1 MSARPATAQ
10 QEEENQVAEG
20 IAISVHDTVPV
31 WRGDT
36 PGDALRRTVD
46 LAAAVEGFG
55 YRRYWVAEHHGTPAL
70 ATSSP
75 AVLAGP
81 LLQATRTLTV
91 GSGAVLLP
99 NHSAL
104 AVAEQFGVLASLYP
118 GRVDLG
124 LGRATGGSPAS
135 AARLGDPRRLGFDA
149 QFDELRGYFAGG
161 HQGVR
166 AVPEPEVPPRFWLVG
181 SSIGSAVH
189 AGRAGLPY
197 VYAHAI
203 VGGGAPQA
211 LDAYREAF
219 RPAPGLSAPHAC
231 VAVIAVASDS
241 DARAHRLAEAFVHG
255 QILMRTVD
263 PESVLPTEEEA
274 AAHTHTSAERD
285 FLRSRIDPQF
295 VGAPDRIAPRLADF
309 VARTRADELFV
320 LTQVPDHEARI
331 RSYELVAK
339 IAASL

>member
-1 MSARPATAQ
+1 M
-10 QEEENQVAEG
+10 AEG
-20 IAISVHDTVPV
+20 IAVSVHDTVPV

-36 PGDALRRTVD
+36 AGDALRRSVE
-46 LAAAVEGFG
+46 LAKAVEGFG
-55 YRRYWVAEHHGTPAL
+55 YRRYWVAEHHSTPAL

-81 LLQATRTLTV
+81 ILEATRTLSV

-104 AVAEQFGVLASLYP
+104 VVAEQFGVLASLYP

-149 QFDELRGYFAGG
+149 QLEELRGYFSGG
-161 HQGVR
+161 HEGVR
-166 AVPEPEVPPRFWLVG
+166 AVPEPGTPPRFWLVG
-181 SSIGSAVH
+181 SSVSSAVQ

-203 VGGGAPQA
+203 VGGGAPEA
-211 LDAYREAF
+211 LHAYREAF
-219 RPAPGLSAPHAC
+219 RATAGQPDPHAC
-231 VAVIAVASDS
+231 VAVIAVVADN
-241 DARAHRLAEAFVHG
+241 DERAHRLANAFVYG

-263 PESVLPTEEEA
+263 PDGVLPTEEETA
-274 AAHTHTSAERD
+274 ARPFAPAEEA

-295 VGAPDRIAPRLADF
+295 VGSPERIAPRLSEL

-339 IAASL
+339 IATSL

>member
-1 MSARPATAQ
+1 M
-10 QEEENQVAEG
+10 AEG

-36 PGDALRRTVD
+36 PGDALRRSVD
-46 LAAAVEGFG
+46 LAKAVEGFG
-55 YRRYWVAEHHGTPAL
+55 YRRYWVAEHHSTPAL

-81 LLQATRTLTV
+81 VLAATRTLTV
-91 GSGAVLLP
+91 GSGAVLLA

-104 AVAEQFGVLASLYP
+104 AVAEQFGVLASLFP

-135 AARLGDPRRLGFDA
+135 AARLGDPRRQGFDA
-149 QFDELRGYFAGG
+149 QLEELRGYFDGG

-166 AVPEPEVPPRFWLVG
+166 AVPEPETPPRFWLVG
-181 SSIGSAVH
+181 SSVASAVH

-203 VGGGAPQA
+203 VGAGAPEA
-211 LDAYREAF
+211 LAAYRDAF
-219 RPAPGLSAPHAC
+219 RAVPGQPVPHAC
-231 VAVIAVASDS
+231 VAVIAVVNDS
-241 DARAHRLAEAFVHG
+241 DERAHRLANAFVHG
-255 QILMRTVD
+255 QIRMRTVD
-263 PESVLPTEEEA
+263 PQGVLPTEEET
-274 AAHTHTSAERD
+274 AAHTFGPAEQT

-295 VGAPDRIAPRLADF
+295 VGSPERITPRLGEF
-309 VARTRADELFV
+309 VAATRADELFV

>member
-1 MSARPATAQ
+1 M
-10 QEEENQVAEG
+10 AEG

-36 PGDALRRTVD
+36 PGDALRRSID
-46 LAAAVEGFG
+46 LATAVEGFG
-55 YRRYWVAEHHGTPAL
+55 YRRYWVAEHHSTPAL

-81 LLQATRTLTV
+81 ILQATRTLTV

-104 AVAEQFGVLASLYP
+104 VVAEQFGVLASLYP

-149 QFDELRGYFAGG
+149 QLAELGAYFGGG

-166 AVPEPEVPPRFWLVG
+166 AVPEPETPPRFWLVG
-181 SSIGSAVH
+181 SSVNSAVH

-203 VGGGAPQA
+203 VGGGAPEA
-211 LDAYREAF
+211 LAAYREAF
-219 RPAPGLSAPHAC
+219 RPAPGQPEPHAC
-231 VAVIAVASDS
+231 VAVIAVAADS
-241 DARAHRLAEAFVHG
+241 DERAHRLAEAFVYG

-263 PESVLPTEEEA
+263 PETVLPTEEET
-274 AAHTHTSAERD
+274 AAHRFDQAERN

-295 VGAPDRIAPRLADF
+295 VGSPERITPRLAEFLD
-309 VARTRADELFV
+309 RTRADELFV
-320 LTQVPDHEARI
+320 LTQIPDHEARI
-331 RSYELVAK
+331 RSYELLAK
-339 IAASL
+339 ITASL

>member
-1 MSARPATAQ
+1 M
-10 QEEENQVAEG
+10 AEG

-36 PGDALRRTVD
+36 PGDALRRSID
-46 LAAAVEGFG
+46 LAKAVEGFG
-55 YRRYWVAEHHGTPAL
+55 YRRYWVAEHHSTPAL

-81 LLQATRTLTV
+81 ILAATRSLTV

-104 AVAEQFGVLASLYP
+104 VVAEQFGVLASLYP

-149 QFDELRGYFAGG
+149 QLEELRGYFGGG

-166 AVPEPEVPPRFWLVG
+166 AVPEPETPPRFWLVG
-181 SSIGSAVH
+181 SSVNSAVQ
-189 AGRAGLPY
+189 AGRAALPY

-203 VGGGAPQA
+203 VGGGAPEA
-211 LDAYREAF
+211 LAAYRDAF
-219 RPAPGLSAPHAC
+219 RPAPGQPQPHAC
-231 VAVIAVASDS
+231 VAVIAVVADS
-241 DARAHRLAEAFVHG
+241 DERAHRLANAFVHG
-255 QILMRTVD
+255 QIRMRTVD
-263 PESVLPTEEEA
+263 PESVLPTEEET
-274 AAHTHTSAERD
+274 AAHSFTSAEQA
-285 FLRSRIDPQF
+285 FLRSRVDPQF
-295 VGAPDRIAPRLADF
+295 VGSPERITPRLSEF

-339 IAASL
+339 IAASI

>member
-1 MSARPATAQ
+1 M
-10 QEEENQVAEG
+10 AEG

-46 LAAAVEGFG
+46 LARAVEGFG

-81 LLQATRTLTV
+81 LLAATRTLTV

-135 AARLGDPRRLGFDA
+135 TARLGDPRGLGFDA
-149 QFDELRGYFAGG
+149 QLQELQGYFSEG
-161 HQGVR
+161 QSGVR
-166 AVPEPEVPPRFWLVG
+166 AVPEPETPPRFWLVG
-181 SSIGSAVH
+181 SSVNSAVH
-189 AGRAGLPY
+189 AGRASLPY

-203 VGGGAPQA
+203 VGGGAPEA
-211 LDAYREAF
+211 LHAYRQAF
-219 RPAPGLSAPHAC
+219 RSTPAQPEPHAS
-231 VAVIAVASDS
+231 VAVIAVAADS
-241 DARAHRLAEAFVHG
+241 DDRAARLAEAFVYG

-263 PESVLPTEEEA
+263 PEGVLPTEEET
-274 AAHTHTSAERD
+274 AAHRFTPTERQ

-295 VGAPDRIAPRLADF
+295 VGSPDRIAPRLADL

-331 RSYELVAK
+331 RSYEHLAK
-339 IAASL
+339 IASSL